1 MVLNTPKQS
10 FSIPAIAQLVEHLT
24 VDSADIRWSLV
35 RFRVAGFMGMGD
47 TFDRNFFKKRCWVTR
62 LPTHVLLSAPA
73 RRLGRHGAAHC
84 LEKATHMQCTRPKIE
99 KIWEHHCL
107 SVLLLLWSD

>member
-1 MVLNTPKQS
+1 MVLNNPKQS

-47 TFDRNFFKKRCWVTR
+47 TFDRTFSKKDV
-62 LPTHVLLSAPA
+62 
-73 RRLGRHGAAHC
+73 G
-84 LEKATHMQCTRPKIE
+84 
-99 KIWEHHCL
+99 
-107 SVLLLLWSD
+107 